1 MQPPHQALHGSKVSK
16 SWGEATPFPLVCC
29 KLPRSCPQ
37 TPSTWELLNL
47 VSPTSSFQIFS
58 VIDTVILDW
67 GLECLYCSEPLE
79 LSDERKELEE
89 KHLVMKKPDSE
100 SMPCPP
106 DTHPAWEP
114 ESWLTGCCTFCS
126 LDNSGTQFYCLPS
139 LLFGT
144 VKYDSWRLQWSDWR
158 LGTRH
163 LGL

>member
-16 SWGEATPFPLVCC
+16 SWGEATPLPFVCC

-58 VIDTVILDW
+58 VIDSHSGLRTGVSILQW
-67 GLECLYCSEPLE
+67 ALE

-89 KHLVMKKPDSE
+89 KHLAMKKPDSE

-106 DTHPAWEP
+106 DTHPASEP
-114 ESWLTGCCTFCS
+114 ESWLTGCRTFCS